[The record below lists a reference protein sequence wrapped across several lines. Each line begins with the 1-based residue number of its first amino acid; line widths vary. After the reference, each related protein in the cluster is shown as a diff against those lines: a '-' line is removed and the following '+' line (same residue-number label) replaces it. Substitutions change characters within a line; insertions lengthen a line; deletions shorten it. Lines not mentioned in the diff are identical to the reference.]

1 MRAVR
6 HESRESARDNAPRTK
21 QAALAIVAGPR
32 FNGPMNTIA
41 VVGAGAMG
49 AGIAQLAAQH
59 GCSVLL
65 IDVSD
70 SAVQRGLTA
79 IRDQLDRAV
88 GKGKLAASERDDV
101 IARIRP
107 STAIE
112 GLSEIALA
120 IEAVVEDIAV
130 KRQVFAALERATRET
145 AILATN
151 TSSLSVSAIAEGVT
165 RRGRVIGM
173 HFFNPPVV
181 MPLVEIIAGAD
192 SSQAALDKAFEIALS
207 WGKTPVRAKDTPGF
221 IVNRVA
227 RGYYLEALRL
237 LGEGV
242 AGVDEIDMVMR
253 TLGGFRMGPFE
264 LMDLVGLDV
273 NLAVS
278 TSVWEQMNRH
288 PRFAPH
294 AIQQKL
300 VSEGHLGRKTG
311 RGFYMYPKEGPP
323 LPAVPVNRRTFP
335 MTPLL
340 SDTALAFCTR
350 AGATSAGSTEHFIFA
365 RILGAILNEAG
376 FALSEGVASR
386 GDIDLAMLK
395 GTNYPKGPLAWA
407 DEIGPRTVRGLLKA
421 LNAVTTDQ
429 RYEPSPH
436 FAAAY

>member
-1 MRAVR
+1 
-6 HESRESARDNAPRTK
+6 
-21 QAALAIVAGPR
+21 
-32 FNGPMNTIA
+32 MNTIA
-41 VVGAGAMG
+41 VIGAGAMG

-59 GCSVLL
+59 GCDVRL

-70 SAVQRGLTA
+70 TAVQRGWTA
-79 IRDQLDRAV
+79 IRDQLDRTV
-88 GKGKLAASERDDV
+88 DKGKLAAAERDAI
-101 IARIRP
+101 IARVRP

-112 GLSEIALA
+112 GLSGISLA
-120 IEAVVEDIAV
+120 IEAVVEDVAV

-165 RRGRVIGM
+165 RRDRVIGM

-181 MPLVEIIAGAD
+181 MPLVEVIAGAESD
-192 SSQAALDKAFEIALS
+192 PAALDRAMELTLA

-242 AGVDEIDMVMR
+242 AGIDEIDLVMR
-253 TLGGFRMGPFE
+253 NLGGFRMGPFE

-278 TSVWEQMNRH
+278 TSVWEQMGRH
-288 PRFAPH
+288 SRFAPH

-300 VSEGHLGRKTG
+300 VSEGRLGRKTG
-311 RGFYMYPKEGPP
+311 RGFYSYPREGPP
-323 LPAVPVNRRTFP
+323 LPAVPVDRRTFP
-335 MTPLL
+335 MNPLL
-340 SDTALAFCTR
+340 SDAALAFCTR
-350 AGATSAGSTEHFIFA
+350 AGAASAGGTEQYMFA
-365 RILGAILNEAG
+365 RIIAAILNEAG
-376 FALSEGVASR
+376 FALSENVATR

-421 LNAVTTDQ
+421 LNALTTNQ